1 MTQQEFYQIC
11 SESFHKNGLSAY
23 VTPEYLEKFH
33 ALTAFMLETNKKMNL
48 TALRDEKSVITR
60 HITDCL
66 LAAKHLPAGF
76 PQHGG
81 KLLDVGSGG
90 GMPALPFA
98 IIRPDITVTAL
109 DATAKKTAYILS
121 AAEHLGLSNVKI
133 LTGRAEEL
141 GSDKQYRETFDVV
154 CARAVAEL
162 RILMEWCIPFLKNG
176 GIFLSL
182 KGKNGDVELE
192 HAKNA
197 IKTLSCRLEL
207 DEICILI
214 EDENGEII
222 TNDRHNF
229 IFKKTK
235 STDKIYP
242 RRNAQITKNPL

>member
-1 MTQQEFYQIC
+1 MIAQEFYQIC
-11 SESFHKNGLSAY
+11 TDSFEKNGLSAY
-23 VTPEYLEKFH
+23 ATPEYLEKFH
-33 ALTAFMLETNKKMNL
+33 ALTEYMLETNKKMNL
-48 TALRDEKSVITR
+48 TALRDERSVIAR

-66 LAAKHLPAGF
+66 LAAKHLPEVF
-76 PQHGG
+76 PNKCG

-98 IIRPDITVTAL
+98 IIRPDITITAL

-121 AAEHLGLSNVKI
+121 AAEHLGLSNVNI

-141 GSDKQYRETFDVV
+141 GADKKYRETFDIV

-162 RILMEWCIPFLKNG
+162 RILMEWCVPFIKNG

-192 HAKNA
+192 NAKNA
-197 IKTLSCRLEL
+197 IKVLSCRLEL
-207 DEICILI
+207 DEICTLT
-214 EDENGEII
+214 EEENGELL
-222 TNDRHNF
+222 TSDRHNF
-229 IFKKTK
+229 LFKKFK
-235 STDKIYP
+235 PTDKLYP

>member
-1 MTQQEFYQIC
+1 MTQQEFNAMC
-11 SESFHKNGLSAY
+11 VESFEKNGLSAY
-23 VTPEYLEKFH
+23 ATPEYLEKFH
-33 ALTAFMLETNKKMNL
+33 ALTEFMLETNKKMNL
-48 TALRDEKSVITR
+48 TALRDERSVVAR

-66 LAAKHLPAGF
+66 LAAKHLPQSF
-76 PQHGG
+76 PQGRG

-121 AAEHLGLSNVKI
+121 AAEHLGLSNVSI

-141 GSDKQYRETFDVV
+141 GTDKQYRETFDVV

-162 RILMEWCIPFLKNG
+162 RILMEWCVPFIKNG
-176 GIFLSL
+176 GMFLSL

-192 HAKNA
+192 NA
-197 IKTLSCRLEL
+197 QNAVKKLSCRLDL
-207 DEICILI
+207 DELCTLY
-214 EDENGEII
+214 EEENGEII
-222 TNDRHNF
+222 TSERHNF
-229 IFKKTK
+229 VFKKCK
-235 STDKIYP
+235 PTDKLYP

>member
-1 MTQQEFYQIC
+1 MTSQEFNQIC
-11 SESFHKNGLSAY
+11 TKSFQENGLSAY
-23 VTPEYLEKFH
+23 ATPEYLEKFH
-33 ALTAFMLETNKKMNL
+33 ALTEFMLESNKKMNL
-48 TALRDEKSVITR
+48 TALRDERSVIAR

-66 LAAKHLPAGF
+66 LAAKHLPKVF
-76 PQHGG
+76 PKNSG

-98 IIRPDITVTAL
+98 IIRPDMTITAL

-141 GSDKQYRETFDVV
+141 GSDQKYRETFDIV

-182 KGKNGDVELE
+182 KGKNGDIELE
-192 HAKNA
+192 NAKKA
-197 IKTLSCRLEL
+197 IKILSCRLEL
-207 DEICILI
+207 DEVCTLI
-214 EDENGEII
+214 EEENNEVL

-229 IFKKTK
+229 VFKKTK
-235 STDKIYP
+235 CTDKTYP